1 MTELLISERM
11 VDDILI
17 LDLTGKITIAEGS
30 VDLRKLLRRRLE
42 EGVRKFVL
50 NLAGVS
56 YIDSSGIGEI
66 TSAFTVVAKSMGI
79 LVITG
84 FPQKLVELLAINRI
98 LSVFDIYDSVPDA
111 VAYLKTRSFEDYAHD
126 LRAR

>member
-1 MTELLISERM
+1 MAELLINERM

-17 LDLTGKITIAEGS
+17 LDLTGKITIGEGS
-30 VDLRKLLRRRLE
+30 VDLRKLMRRRLE

-50 NLAGVS
+50 NLSGVR

-66 TSAFTVVAKSMGI
+66 TSAFTVVTKSRGI

-84 FPQKLVELLAINRI
+84 FPQKIVELLAITKY
-98 LSVFDIYDSVPDA
+98 LSVFDIYDSESDA
-111 VAYLKTRSFEDYAHD
+111 VAYLKTRSFEEYAHD
-126 LRAR
+126 LGTK